1 MLTKRRWPPL
11 YLPPLGAKKRVC
23 NARGEDQTPPTGDFL
38 NRSEEDMGN
47 TPIYDVALWE
57 THETENDCTLVIR
70 TDNGRIFYCEISP
83 KQFHQSPLAKKQYFK
98 CLNLL
103 RSGEE
108 VDENDE
114 DFYLEDACDWLSKPF
129 KPVVERLSPG
139 TLQKNSAGLP
149 TLAQYLL
156 PPYFVCSLSATDE
169 ELQACH
175 LPAREHGWGSPLL
188 MVSDDFLDDL
198 DSWTRSF
205 HIGEV
210 GICYDQ
216 PQDVLIKPPR
226 RVVVPDGNG
235 GHVECFF
242 KRFALSFGPEHAR
255 TELRTLKRLTLAHIP
270 PPPQAFICR
279 LYGVVCDGNG
289 LAGMLFSWIENK
301 GVLSK
306 ARAEQSAIELRR
318 HWAAQIGGTV
328 QMLHD
333 RNIIWGDVKAENV
346 LIDMDDNAWV
356 IDFGGSYTLGWVD
369 KEIAGTVEGDLQG
382 LSKIMSIL
390 A

>member
-1 MLTKRRWPPL
+1 M
-11 YLPPLGAKKRVC
+11 
-23 NARGEDQTPPTGDFL
+23 GDI
-38 NRSEEDMGN
+38 
-47 TPIYDVALWE
+47 PIYDVAMWV
-57 THETENDCTLVIR
+57 THETENDCTLIIR

-83 KQFHQSPLAKKQYFK
+83 KHFHQSPLAEKQYFK

-114 DFYLEDACDWLSKPF
+114 YFYLEDACDWLSKPF
-129 KPVVERLSPG
+129 KPVIEHLAPG

-149 TLAQYLL
+149 TLAQYLF

-175 LPAREHGWGSPLL
+175 LPSREHGWCSPLL
-188 MVSDDFLDDL
+188 MVSNDFLRDL

-205 HIGEV
+205 YLGEV
-210 GICYDQ
+210 GICYDR
-216 PQDVLIKPPR
+216 PQDVLIKSPR

-235 GHVECFF
+235 GYVECFF
-242 KRFALSFGPEHAR
+242 KRFEPSFGREHAR
-255 TELRTLKRLTLAHIP
+255 TELCTLKQLALGNIP

-279 LYGVVCDGNG
+279 LYGVVRDGNG
-289 LAGMLFSWIENK
+289 LAGMLFYWIENK
-301 GVLSK
+301 GVLSE

-318 HWAAQIGGTV
+318 CWAAQIRGTV

-333 RNIIWGDVKAENV
+333 RNIVWGDVKAENV